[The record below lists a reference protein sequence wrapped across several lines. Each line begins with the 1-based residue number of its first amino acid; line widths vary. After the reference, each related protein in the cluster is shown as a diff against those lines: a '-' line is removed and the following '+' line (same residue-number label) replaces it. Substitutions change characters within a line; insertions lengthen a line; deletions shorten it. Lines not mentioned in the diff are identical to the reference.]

1 LSLLTTTPVRFSFA
15 GLLAAG
21 VVLALVGVVV
31 VGVLDVS
38 VLALDAV
45 LALDELVLLGVLV
58 EAELAAAAPLEP
70 PVLAADDPLAAPPAP
85 VSALEPLDVPLVSVE
100 LVPDGDEVLA
110 GGGLD
115 APTSAT
121 MRC

>member
-1 LSLLTTTPVRFSFA
+1 
-15 GLLAAG
+15 
-21 VVLALVGVVV
+21 
-31 VGVLDVS
+31 
-38 VLALDAV
+38 
-45 LALDELVLLGVLV
+45 LV

-115 APTSAT
+115 APTSAM